1 MQERQLR
8 EAVALLRD
16 DGLVWSE
23 DFETI
28 RLALADL
35 LAKIAQLPTAQ
46 LDDELD
52 ELLARL
58 LHTDHLPTKIPDA
71 LERWVKDGAREL
83 GIYQDATDSPA
94 FRDLVRR
101 FFRL

>member
-16 DGLVWSE
+16 NGLVWSE
-23 DFETI
+23 DFEVI

-58 LHTDHLPTKIPDA
+58 LHADHLPTRTPDA
-71 LERWVKDGAREL
+71 LENWVKTGAIEL
-83 GIYQDATDSPA
+83 GIYSDATESPA
-94 FRDLVRR
+94 FRDLIRR